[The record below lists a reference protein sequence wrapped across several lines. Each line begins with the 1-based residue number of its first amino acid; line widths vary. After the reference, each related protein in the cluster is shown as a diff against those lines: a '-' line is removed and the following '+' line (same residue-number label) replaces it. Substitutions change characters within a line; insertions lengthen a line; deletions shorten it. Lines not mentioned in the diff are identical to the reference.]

1 MTREIKWLG
10 PYTCNNPQIDTEKN
24 MTVISID
31 KKYRTRDGRE
41 VRIYSTDTEHGF
53 DGVHGATKENHGW
66 ELTAW
71 GRNGMKDL
79 SGIQKSRSDLIEV
92 KPRIKRTHWYNV
104 YSNPKDCNIAS
115 TKEDAD
121 FYASRGRIA
130 CVKVEIDCEEG
141 EGL

>member
-10 PYTCNNPQIDTEKN
+10 PYIRNNSQIDTEKN

-41 VRIYSTDTEHGF
+41 VRIYAM
-53 DGVHGATKENHGW
+53 DGDSREPIHGALRDYSGNWNHSAWFRTGENIYKI
-66 ELTAW
+66 
-71 GRNGMKDL
+71 KDA
-79 SGIQKSRSDLIEV
+79 DLVEV
-92 KPRIKRTHWYNV
+92 KPRIKQTYWYNV
-104 YSNPKDCNIAS
+104 YSNPKDCNIAT
-115 TKEDAD
+115 TKKEAD
-121 FYASRGRIA
+121 EKAYYNRLA

>member
-1 MTREIKWLG
+1 M
-10 PYTCNNPQIDTEKN
+10 
-24 MTVISID
+24 ISKD
-31 KKYRTRDGRE
+31 KEYRTRDGRE

-53 DGVHGATKENHGW
+53 DGVHGATKAVHGW

-79 SGIQKSRSDLIEV
+79 SGLQKSRSDLVEV
-92 KPRIKRTHWYNV
+92 KPRIKRTVWFNV
-104 YSNPKDCNIAS
+104 YPEPQGTTVGCLS
-115 TKEDAD
+115 KEAAD
-121 FYASRGRIA
+121 RFQSPNRIA